1 MSALDALRTSVSGM
15 NAQSQKLSGISNNIA
30 NSSTVGYK
38 RVDTQFESLV
48 LEGSAT
54 SKAVMAGTSAK
65 DRVQISKAGQ
75 VQTTSSATDVAVNG
89 DGYMVVNENA
99 NSTGKYLATRAGSF
113 RPDAN
118 GNLVNTAGYYLQG
131 VPVDATGAAVA
142 GLGTNLDSLK
152 TVNINNV
159 AVASAPTTKMTMWSN
174 LQADQT
180 AASATVPT
188 PSLSSVD
195 YYDALGAAQTLTYQ
209 FTPTQPTA
217 PATAATNQW
226 TMKIFDSA
234 TTAAGT
240 LASPAVAT
248 DPLHLVATVALTFD
262 NTTVAAAAGP
272 PAVPAKVAGTLSAA
286 SVPTVTGTGVSYNAT
301 TGLLTI
307 PAVGGKQ
314 SISVNI
320 GAPNSTSGITQM
332 QGAYTETKI
341 EKDGSAFGLLQGVG
355 VQSDGLVMATFSNG
369 KSRPIYQLKLATMPS
384 PDQMTPVHGD
394 AYIMSPGAGSV
405 RLLNPGS
412 GSAGTTTGNSLEA
425 SNVDMGTELTNL
437 IETQRAYSSNATV
450 IQTADQMLQTAN
462 DLKR

>member
-89 DGYMVVNENA
+89 DGFLVVNESSG
-99 NSTGKYLATRAGSF
+99 STGKYLATRAGSF
-113 RPDAN
+113 RPDQN

-142 GLGTNLDSLK
+142 GLGTNIDSLQ

-159 AVASAPTTKMTMWSN
+159 AVASAPTTTMTMWSN
-174 LQADQT
+174 LEAAQT
-180 AASATVPT
+180 GYFATTQT
-188 PSLSSVD
+188 PSISSVD
-195 YYDALGAAQTLTYQ
+195 YYDALGAAQTLTYR
-209 FTPTQPTA
+209 FTPSQ
-217 PATAATNQW
+217 AATSGAAPTNTW
-226 TMKIFDSA
+226 TMDIFDSA
-234 TTAAGT
+234 TGTGAATAATRQIGSVVLEFASTTTATQTAGT
-240 LASPAVAT
+240 LITNGVTPS
-248 DPLHLVATVALTFD
+248 
-262 NTTVAAAAGP
+262 TTIP
-272 PAVPAKVAGTLSAA
+272 SAA
-286 SVPTVTGTGVSYNAT
+286 NAATYNST
-301 TGLLTI
+301 TGILTI
-307 PAVGGKQ
+307 KAVGAAQ
-314 SISVNI
+314 SIDVNI

-341 EKDGSAFGLLQGVG
+341 EKDGSAFGLLQGVN
-355 VQSDGLVMATFSNG
+355 VESNGLVMATFSNG

-394 AYIMSPGAGSV
+394 AFIMSPAAGSV
-405 RLLNPGS
+405 RLLDPGT
-412 GSAGTTTGNSLEA
+412 GSAGTTSGNSLES

-450 IQTADQMLQTAN
+450 IQTADQMLQIAN

>member
-89 DGYMVVNENA
+89 DGFLVVNESSG
-99 NSTGKYLATRAGSF
+99 STGKYLATRAGSF
-113 RPDAN
+113 RPDQN

-142 GLGTNLDSLK
+142 GLGTNIDSLQ

-159 AVASAPTTKMTMWSN
+159 AVASAPTTTMTMWSN
-174 LQADQT
+174 LEAAQT
-180 AASATVPT
+180 AYSATVPT

-209 FTPTQPTA
+209 FVPTQGTVGA
-217 PATAATNQW
+217 PAQTNTW
-226 TMKIFDSA
+226 TMNIFDSA
-234 TTAAGT
+234 TGTGAATAASRQIGTVALVFAPTTTATQTAGT
-240 LASPAVAT
+240 LISAT
-248 DPLHLVATVALTFD
+248 PSGTPLAT
-262 NTTVAAAAGP
+262 
-272 PAVPAKVAGTLSAA
+272 
-286 SVPTVTGTGVSYNAT
+286 YNST
-301 TGLLTI
+301 TGMLTI
-307 PAVGGKQ
+307 SAVGGAQ
-314 SISVNI
+314 NIDVNI

-341 EKDGSAFGLLQGVG
+341 EKDGSAFGLLQGVN
-355 VQSDGLVMATFSNG
+355 VESNGLVMATFSNG

-394 AYIMSPGAGSV
+394 AYIMSPAAGSV
-405 RLLNPGS
+405 RLLDPGT
-412 GSAGTTTGNSLEA
+412 GSAGTTSGNSLEA

>member
-15 NAQSQKLSGISNNIA
+15 NAQSQKLAGISNNIA

-54 SKAVMAGTSAK
+54 SKAVMAGTTAV

-75 VQTTSSATDVAVNG
+75 VQTTTSATDIAVNG
-89 DGYMVVNENA
+89 DGYMVVNENSG
-99 NSTGKYLATRAGSF
+99 STGKYLATRAGSF
-113 RPDAN
+113 RPDQN

-142 GLGTNLDSLK
+142 GLGTNIDSLQ
-152 TVNINNV
+152 TVNINSV
-159 AVASAPTTKMTMWSN
+159 AVASSPTTKMTMWSN
-174 LQADQT
+174 LEAAQT
-180 AASATVPT
+180 AYSATVPT

-209 FTPTQPTA
+209 FTPTQGTVGA
-217 PATAATNQW
+217 PAQTNSW
-226 TMKIFDSA
+226 TMDIFDSA
-234 TTAAGT
+234 TGTGATTAAARQVGSVALVFAPTTTATQTAGT
-240 LASPAVAT
+240 LISAT
-248 DPLHLVATVALTFD
+248 PS
-262 NTTVAAAAGP
+262 TTIP
-272 PAVPAKVAGTLSAA
+272 SAA
-286 SVPTVTGTGVSYNAT
+286 NAATYNAT
-301 TGLLTI
+301 TGILTI
-307 PAVGGKQ
+307 KAVGAAQ
-314 SISVNI
+314 TISVNI

-394 AYIMSPGAGSV
+394 AYIMSPAAGSV
-405 RLLNPGS
+405 RLLNPGT